1 MAQST
6 DTSIYDIELKCNS
19 LVLYIKQKDK
29 ETLIFENALDKAC
42 EKWLQDNKSQDE
54 LDKSIKK
61 RDDKYYIFKP
71 LIVKYENSDTNTESK
86 ESQNDTE
93 SKRKII
99 YAKDEISF
107 KNFVFCSEVRFEY
120 ISFGALDF
128 SVDKETKSNNTNN
141 IESNNSG
148 QSLRIDFQR
157 CEFKERVYFTNCEFN
172 GNVFFNHAVFHKYA
186 DFHESIFNGIVSFYN
201 VTFESAP
208 NFSTC
213 AFSNLQAT
221 NFINVKIDSL
231 DFDSVEDFVKEYKND
246 KSYDEKLGKD
256 NEFKIR
262 YASNVRDSFR
272 TIKNVLIAN
281 NNLLDASNWH
291 KLELYAKEIE
301 LKLQKP
307 CLLTSAK
314 KWCDLWQLKLY
325 HATSEHHTDLLKIWH
340 ALMVLNGVFGLL
352 FGLIL
357 LFNHCQ
363 IDLLKCVNC
372 CLPCDYVFHNVG
384 KICANMLLAFIFIVL
399 FFSVVMGK
407 ISRWIFIV
415 VGYIAS
421 FVILITNPKYLFPAV
436 SLFEG
441 KGLLS
446 PIATISALYTML
458 FILVIFSLQKT
469 ARKNSIIPS

>member
-19 LVLYIKQKDK
+19 LILHIKQNDK
-29 ETLIFENALDKAC
+29 ETFIFENALDKAC
-42 EKWLQDNKSQDE
+42 EKWLQDNKPQDKLDE
-54 LDKSIKK
+54 LIKK
-61 RDDKYYIFKP
+61 QDGKYYIFKP
-71 LIVKYENSDTNTESK
+71 LIVKDENIDTNTESK

-107 KNFVFCSEVRFEY
+107 KNCVFCSEVHFKY
-120 ISFGALDF
+120 IIFAPLD
-128 SVDKETKSNNTNN
+128 SVVDKEGKSSKSN
-141 IESNNSG
+141 SVC
-148 QSLRIDFQR
+148 IDFQHSV
-157 CEFKERVYFTNCEFN
+157 FKERVYFTNCEFN

-201 VTFESAP
+201 ATFNSAP

-213 AFSNLQAT
+213 VFTNLQGT

-231 DFDSVEDFVKEYKND
+231 DFDKVKDFIDEYEND
-246 KSYDEKLGKD
+246 STYIDEKNKINDSKD
-256 NEFKIR
+256 IITNHKIR

-340 ALMVLNGVFGLL
+340 TLMVLNGVFGLL